1 VTEAV
6 IDTNVL
12 VSAALTPQG
21 ACGEVVDLVFA
32 GEICPVLDDRVI
44 AEYTDVLTRFRMGF
58 PPALV
63 SSMLD
68 ALLTAGRHAVV
79 VRAHAQLPDESD
91 RCFFEC
97 ALACASRF
105 LVTGNKKHFPGAA
118 RAGVILLSPRE
129 LLDRLRDRE

>member
-1 VTEAV
+1 MTEAV

-21 ACGEVVDLVFA
+21 ASGEVVDLVLA
-32 GEICPVLDDRVI
+32 GEICPVLDDRIV
-44 AEYTDVLTRFRMGF
+44 AEYADVLTRSRLGF
-58 PPALV
+58 PQTLV
-63 SSMLD
+63 AAMLD
-68 ALLTAGRHAVV
+68 ALETAGRHALA
-79 VRAHAQLPDESD
+79 VRTHVTLPDESD

-118 RAGVILLSPRE
+118 PAGIILLSPRE
-129 LLDRLRDRE
+129 LLERLRDRE